1 MEMPKLEKLAENPWA
16 LIAFGAL
23 AGVWLGSHG
32 SRREDAEPR
41 GIVMGIIGA
50 FALKL
55 VRDAA
60 LGQMTKIAS
69 QWLDI
74 DLGKDDGEAK
84 PATAQAQAQAQ
95 A

>member
-74 DLGKDDGEAK
+74 DLGKDDGDAAK
-84 PATAQAQAQAQ
+84 SATAQA
-95 A
+95 

>member
-1 MEMPKLEKLAENPWA
+1 MGMPKLEKLAENPWA

-32 SRREDAEPR
+32 SRRENAEPR
-41 GIVMGIIGA
+41 GIVMGILGA

-69 QWLDI
+69 QWLDLDI
-74 DLGKDDGEAK
+74 GKEGEPAK
-84 PATAQAQAQAQ
+84 PVAAQA
-95 A
+95 

>member
-32 SRREDAEPR
+32 SRRENAEPR

-69 QWLDI
+69 QWLDL
-74 DLGKDDGEAK
+74 DVSKEGEPAK
-84 PATAQAQAQAQ
+84 PVAAQA
-95 A
+95 

>member
-74 DLGKDDGEAK
+74 DLGKDDGDAAK
-84 PATAQAQAQAQ
+84 SDTAQA
-95 A
+95 

>member
-32 SRREDAEPR
+32 SRRENAEPR

-74 DLGKDDGEAK
+74 DLDKPDGQAAK
-84 PATAQAQAQAQ
+84 PATAQA
-95 A
+95 